1 MDTDRPAYSNW
12 FAPRNIP
19 ERTQMALAN
28 KSVKPVQPKCEDF
41 EPSDG
46 EPDYSVD
53 EKPEDAS

>member
-1 MDTDRPAYSNW
+1 
-12 FAPRNIP
+12 
-19 ERTQMALAN
+19 MALAN